1 VSSVVPARR
10 RAEKFNEQVEG
21 IAPHRSRRADSSTRL
36 LGVVADLRRA
46 QGPTPRPEFVSDL
59 RARLMIEADD
69 VLVRLDRELA
79 LARSYEPRQRRAR
92 RRLAVAVGA
101 LTFVGATASMSVAA
115 QGSLPGD
122 ALYPFKRA
130 IENAQT
136 GLASGDSK
144 THEILD
150 NAGNRLDEA
159 TELAANNTPESS
171 AQIAPTL
178 ADFNRQ
184 AHEGAVRAIQS
195 GDASQITEVRQF
207 AADGMEQ
214 LEALNAAVPDS
225 AKDDVAQA
233 ATGLTDIDTEAA
245 QACPSCGG
253 AVLNLPPIFLTSAPV
268 AGPPELGDFGPDQ
281 AEAAPPQLIHMTS
294 SGPLHHPQRDNTTPG
309 SDTSLDPG
317 SLVSPLGPLLPSP
330 TGDAGPIRS
339 LTDTLLGGGDSTDAG
354 ALDPVTSAVGDVS
367 SALDQTLEGLLGNW
381 KRTAR

>member
-21 IAPHRSRRADSSTRL
+21 TAPPSSRRADSFAPL
-36 LGVVADLRRA
+36 LDVVADLREA
-46 QGPTPRPEFVSDL
+46 GGPAPRPEFVADL
-59 RARLMIEADD
+59 RARLMTEADD

-79 LARSYEPRQRRAR
+79 LVRSYEPRQRRAR

-115 QGSLPGD
+115 QGALPGD

-130 IENAQT
+130 IENAQI

-150 NAGNRLDEA
+150 NAGNRLEEA
-159 TELAANNTPESS
+159 SELAANGTPESN

-178 ADFNRQ
+178 ADFNQQ
-184 AHEGAVRAIQS
+184 AQEGAVRAIDS

-214 LEALNAAVPDS
+214 LEALNSSVPDS
-225 AKDDVAQA
+225 AKDDVANA
-233 ATGLTDIDTEAA
+233 ATVLTGIDTQAA

-268 AGPPELGDFGPDQ
+268 AAPPELGDFGLDQ
-281 AEAAPPQLIHMTS
+281 HVASPQLIDIPATGNLPPRHAGNTS
-294 SGPLHHPQRDNTTPG
+294 PS

-317 SLVSPLGPLLPSP
+317 DLTSPIGPLLPSP
-330 TGDAGPIRS
+330 TGDSGPIGS
-339 LTDTLLGGGDSTDAG
+339 LTSPLLSGTDSG
-354 ALDPVTSAVGDVS
+354 VLDPVTSAVGDVS

-381 KRTAR
+381 KQTAP